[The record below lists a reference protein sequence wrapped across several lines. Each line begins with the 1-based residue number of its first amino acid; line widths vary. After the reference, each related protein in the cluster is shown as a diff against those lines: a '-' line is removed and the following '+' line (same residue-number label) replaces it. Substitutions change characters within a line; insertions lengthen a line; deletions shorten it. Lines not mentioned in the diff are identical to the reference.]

1 MNEYTKKLK
10 NLTKQLGI
18 AKLKCSVETNHS
30 GEWLG
35 ATSEGLYLSEEEI
48 NIYEN
53 KINIIYSE
61 IINRYKKMDTTTIYV
76 VPRINKTT
84 YIYDNKILVRFALG
98 CHHFYPTLR

>member
-10 NLTKQLGI
+10 NLAKQLGI
-18 AKLKCSVETNHS
+18 AKLKCSVETNHA

-35 ATSEGLYLSEEEI
+35 ATSESLYLSEEEI

-61 IINRYKKMDTTTIYV
+61 MINSSKEMGITTLYN

-84 YIYDNKILVRFALG
+84 YIYDNKRLVRFVVG
-98 CHHFYPTLR
+98 CHHFNPTLR